1 MNQQMREPLYEVSQE
16 FKTMAIEILEKKKFT
31 DVYQM
36 INFLKSEDT
45 VYPESSL
52 NTIVQTIGEYAYFE
66 VSHFFEA
73 MNSMVKPASF
83 SEQPAN
89 EEAPAEA

>member
-1 MNQQMREPLYEVSQE
+1 MNQEMREPLYSVSQE

-36 INFLKSEDT
+36 VNFLKTEDT
-45 VYPESSL
+45 IYPESSL
-52 NTIVQTIGEYAYFE
+52 NAIVQTIGEYPYSE
-66 VSHFFEA
+66 VYHFFEA

-83 SEQPAN
+83 DENPQP
-89 EEAPAEA
+89 EVSAEA